1 LAARLGVFERIAQ
14 ARPSSKEV
22 ASRVEYALIATPD
35 CLILAA
41 KQAFTREVAD
51 G

>member
-1 LAARLGVFERIAQ
+1 MGAALAGPAGSNRG
-14 ARPSSKEV
+14 EV
-22 ASRVEYALIATPD
+22 ASRVESAPTLAPD
-35 CLILAA
+35 CLILGA